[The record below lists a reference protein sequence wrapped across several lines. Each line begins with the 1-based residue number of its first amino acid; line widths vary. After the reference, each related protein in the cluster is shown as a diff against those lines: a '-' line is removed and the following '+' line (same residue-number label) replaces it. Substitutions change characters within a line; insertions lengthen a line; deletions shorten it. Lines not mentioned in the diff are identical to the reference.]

1 MDLQELYCLDSH
13 CRLQQ
18 HGPVTL
24 LTLVAA
30 VHMLLYF
37 DIVFSFYDLRSSITT
52 VLMAGLR
59 QMRKCCSLLVQVV
72 AS

>member
-18 HGPVTL
+18 HGPLTL

-37 DIVFSFYDLRSSITT
+37 DIVFSFYDL
-52 VLMAGLR
+52 
-59 QMRKCCSLLVQVV
+59 VV
-72 AS
+72 